1 MTASTPDGAAGR
13 TMSFVPAPGRAPFRT
28 VLARQIRMELVLTA
42 RRGEAVVL
50 AMGVPLLVLLGAG
63 LTHATN
69 LPSGNRLGY
78 VVPGVLAL
86 TVMSTAF
93 TGQAITTG
101 YERGY
106 GVLKR
111 LGASPLTRPGLLG
124 AKTAAVFCLVVAQ
137 LLVLGVVGVLAGWRP
152 EPAQIIPAL
161 GVTVLATAAYCGLAL
176 CIASLLKPETTTA
189 AATLIY
195 VVMLAAGGIMFA
207 APGVAFLLPLTAH
220 AEALRDALTNG
231 RDISGSAW
239 LVLTAWAVAG
249 IAAAARTFKWE

>member
-1 MTASTPDGAAGR
+1 
-13 TMSFVPAPGRAPFRT
+13 MSGTFVPAPGRASARA
-28 VLARQIRMELVLTA
+28 VVARQIRMELTLTA

-63 LTHATN
+63 LTRATN
-69 LPSGNRLGY
+69 LPTGDRIGF
-78 VVPGVLAL
+78 VAPGVLAL

-111 LGASPLTRPGLLG
+111 LGASPLTRPGLLA
-124 AKTAAVFCLVVAQ
+124 AKTVAVLMLVCVQ
-137 LLVLGVVGVLAGWRP
+137 LLVLTAVATAVGWRP
-152 EPAQIIPAL
+152 DWARLVPAA

-176 CIASLLKPETTTA
+176 VLASLLKPETTTA

-195 VVMLAAGGIMFA
+195 VLMLAGGGIMFA
-207 APGVAFLLPLTAH
+207 APDLGTVGWFLLPLAAH
-220 AEALRDALTNG
+220 AQALREALTAG
-231 RDISGSAW
+231 RPIPGVLW
-239 LVLTAWAVAG
+239 LSLGAWAVAAL
-249 IAAAARTFKWE
+249 ITAARTFRWE

>member
-1 MTASTPDGAAGR
+1 
-13 TMSFVPAPGRAPFRT
+13 MSGTFTPAPGRAPMRGI
-28 VLARQIRMELVLTA
+28 LAKQTRMELLLTA

-63 LTHATN
+63 LTTATT
-69 LPSGNRLGY
+69 LPTTDRIGY

-111 LGASPLTRPGLLG
+111 LGASPLTRAGLLG
-124 AKTAAVFCLVVAQ
+124 AKTTAILCLVAVQ
-137 LLVLGVVGVLAGWRP
+137 MLVLATVGAIVGWRP
-152 EPAQIIPAL
+152 SAAQLPSAIA
-161 GVTVLATAAYCGLAL
+161 VTVLAAAAYCGLAL
-176 CIASLLKPETTTA
+176 LLASVLRPETTTA

-195 VVMLAAGGIMFA
+195 VLMLAAGGIMFA
-207 APGVAFLLPLTAH
+207 APDLGAFGHVLLPLAAH
-220 AEALRDALTNG
+220 AEALRDT
-231 RDISGSAW
+231 
-239 LVLTAWAVAG
+239 LTAGQSVPVGIWASLGGWAVAALAG
-249 IAAAARTFKWE
+249 AARFFRWE

>member
-1 MTASTPDGAAGR
+1 MTGTF
-13 TMSFVPAPGRAPFRT
+13 TPAPGRAAIKT
-28 VLARQIRMELVLTA
+28 VLARQVRMELRLTA
-42 RRGEAVVL
+42 RRGEGVVL

-63 LTHATN
+63 LTHATT
-69 LPSGNRLGY
+69 LPTDDRVGY

-101 YERGY
+101 YERSY

-111 LGASPLTRPGLLG
+111 LGASPLTRPGLLA
-124 AKTAAVFCLVVAQ
+124 AKTVAVLCLVVAQ
-137 LLVLGVVGVLAGWRP
+137 LLVLAAVGVAVGWRP
-152 EPAQIIPAL
+152 EFAQLFPAL

-176 CIASLLKPETTTA
+176 LLASVLKPETTTA

-207 APGVAFLLPLTAH
+207 APDLGPAEWFLLPLAAH
-220 AEALRDALTNG
+220 AAALRTALTG
-231 RDISGSAW
+231 GAAIPGTIW
-239 LVLTAWAVAG
+239 LSLLFWAAVSLTA
-249 IAAAARTFKWE
+249 AAKHFRWE